1 MIESTQKIEIKDIL
15 FLTENNEI
23 TLTGT
28 VNRNLLSYET
38 HMLLDSTQLN
48 LVINQLQRIN
58 PNFEVSELFQSRTS
72 ENGNIVFYFDA
83 CELDNSTLEVESFA
97 QNQVILQIRA

>member
-28 VNRNLLSYET
+28 VNRNFMSYET

-48 LVINQLQRIN
+48 LVINQLQGIN
-58 PNFEVSELFQSRTS
+58 PDCEVSELFRSRYS
-72 ENGNIVFYFDA
+72 ENGNIVLFLEA
-83 CELDNSTLEVESFA
+83 SELENSTLEVDSFT
-97 QNQVILQIRA
+97 QNQTILQIRA

>member
-1 MIESTQKIEIKDIL
+1 MEGFTQTIEIKDII

-28 VNRNLLSYET
+28 VKRNTMSYET

-48 LVINQLQRIN
+48 LVINQLQKIN
-58 PNFEVSELFQSRTS
+58 PTEEVSEMFQSRST
-72 ENGNIVFYFDA
+72 ENGQILFFFDA
-83 CELDNSTLEVESFA
+83 SNLKNASLEVHTFA
-97 QNQVILQIRA
+97 QNQEILQIRA